1 VFFCSALPLRDK
13 RDWEEKQ
20 NKRDG
25 CALAQYK
32 KLTRSS
38 TEFLCV
44 IMNSFTVLCKA
55 VFLPLGIKTG
65 KLLKA

>member
-1 VFFCSALPLRDK
+1 MFANRLVKQEGKPVCVFCSALMDK

-32 KLTRSS
+32 KLTGSS
-38 TEFLCV
+38 TEFLCGN
-44 IMNSFTVLCKA
+44 INSFDSAL
-55 VFLPLGIKTG
+55 
-65 KLLKA
+65 

>member
-1 VFFCSALPLRDK
+1 MVANPLVKQEGKPVFVFCSALRDK

-32 KLTRSS
+32 KTDR
-38 TEFLCV
+38 
-44 IMNSFTVLCKA
+44 I
-55 VFLPLGIKTG
+55 
-65 KLLKA
+65 